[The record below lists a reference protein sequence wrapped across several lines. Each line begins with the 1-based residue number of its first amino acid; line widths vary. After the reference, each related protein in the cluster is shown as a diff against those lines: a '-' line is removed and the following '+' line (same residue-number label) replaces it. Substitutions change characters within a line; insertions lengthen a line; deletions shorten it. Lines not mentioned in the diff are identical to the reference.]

1 MFIPRMLLRILFGK
15 EGFNMIKMLW
25 AIQIMKGKKTFADV
39 PEKLK
44 EGVKEILI
52 DAGCEE
58 LVTE

>member
-1 MFIPRMLLRILFGK
+1 
-15 EGFNMIKMLW
+15 MIKMLW
-25 AIQIMKGKKTFADV
+25 GIQIMKGKKTFADV

>member
-1 MFIPRMLLRILFGK
+1 
-15 EGFNMIKMLW
+15 MIKMLW
-25 AIQIMKGKKTFADV
+25 AIQIMKGKKTFDDV
-39 PEKLK
+39 LEKLK

>member
-1 MFIPRMLLRILFGK
+1 
-15 EGFNMIKMLW
+15 MIKMLW
-25 AIQIMKGKKTFADV
+25 AIQIMKGKKTFVDV